1 RWTARRPV
9 AGARLARTAAGLA
22 AVAAVPVLILFGGGR
37 FHAIRTDAMALM
49 HRFIL
54 EFRPL
59 LADAKGAG
67 AVAKTLFGA
76 FGVLPVAWAAAFGA
90 AGRGKPTPERL
101 ALLASATMAAAFAG
115 LALWQ
120 IRWTSMAGVPGLF
133 PALLLL
139 SQRPKGRPLAAR
151 AVALAVCVPLLA
163 CAALH
168 ARDAWLGIR
177 KVAEGT
183 EDNAVMFY
191 AVESRI
197 RAQRLA
203 ERAEENGGELRLCA
217 PISHGPVFAWHRAGK
232 VLGSLYW
239 ENLEGVAAFYRA
251 GFDMTPEAETAEEIF
266 RERGITHL
274 LASASDRLPD
284 IVEGDV
290 PPLGRRLTEGKDL
303 PKWLARDEELEKA
316 LDLHFILAV
325 PPLDGERA
333 RLAPLRRHEKM
344 LAYRILP
351 DAEGT
356 RP

>member
-1 RWTARRPV
+1 M
-9 AGARLARTAAGLA
+9 AGAQLARTAAGLA
-22 AVAAVPVLILFGGGR
+22 AVAAVPALILFGGGR

-49 HRFIL
+49 HQFIL

-59 LADAKGAG
+59 LADGHGAG
-67 AVAKTLFGA
+67 AVAGTLFGA
-76 FGVLPVAWAAAFGA
+76 FGGLPTAWAAAFWV
-90 AGRGKPTPERL
+90 AGSGKQTPERL
-101 ALLASATMAAAFAG
+101 SLLAAAAMAAAFAG

-120 IRWTSMAGVPGLF
+120 IRWTSMAGVLGLF
-133 PALLLL
+133 PAILLM

-163 CAALH
+163 CAGLH

-203 ERAEENGGELRLCA
+203 EWAGKNGGDLCLCA

-251 GFDMTPEAETAEEIF
+251 GFDMTPEAETAEAIF
-266 RERGITHL
+266 RERGITHV

-290 PPLGRRLTEGKDL
+290 PPLGRRLVEGKNL
-303 PKWLARDEELEKA
+303 PKWLAREEGLEKA
-316 LDLHFILAV
+316 LDLHFTLVV

-333 RLAPLRRHEKM
+333 RLEPLRRHEKM
-344 LAYRILP
+344 FAYRILP
-351 DAEGT
+351 DAEDA